1 MEDSGLSASSA
12 VHMQDAP
19 LPPTASLSFLAP
31 PVTRWLTAGAGA
43 AVGRPG
49 GSVWVSL
56 RLRTCGLLGGVIG
69 ALSRTLGRV
78 KPKVVCV
85 VVGTPGH
92 V

>member
-12 VHMQDAP
+12 VHTQNAP
-19 LPPTASLSFLAP
+19 PPPTASTSFLAP

-56 RLRTCGLLGGVIG
+56 RLRMCVLLGGVTG

-78 KPKVVCV
+78 KPKVVRV
-85 VVGTPGH
+85 VVRALGH